1 MSQSHSSDN
10 IAPVPVIQVDEAV
23 KEVPS
28 GSSEEPSAIDKMRLK
43 MRPLLLYVVSLAQ
56 FLDIVNGTSVSVA
69 LIPIA
74 ENLNFEA
81 SQTLWIINAY
91 TTAFAGFLL
100 FSGRLGDLFGHRRL
114 FMFGL
119 FWFAT
124 WALVVSFSSSP
135 VMLAIARAL
144 QGVSAASTVPTA
156 LALIST
162 NYPAGPE
169 RTKAISIFGAFGGMG
184 AVAGLLMSGGILA
197 AAGWRWV
204 FRVSSIVAYILLI
217 LGFLTIPIIPAK
229 NEAVKIDYVGAI
241 TATLGVTGVVYY
253 ISIGV
258 DYGWADSKTL
268 PILIIGLVL
277 IAAFIYTESKVQSAL
292 MPLRVWRNR
301 AFSAST
307 VLAFVSM
314 AMAQGTMYNVNMV
327 FQRIYRWNA
336 IQTALGFLV
345 HALLAVVVFATLGRV
360 LSRLRL
366 KPLVLI
372 GFLLRC
378 ATGLMFAFVSE
389 RCSYWRLPF
398 PALIIHIIGV
408 GLTLLPIQ
416 VTVVRDAD
424 NRDQGLVGAIY
435 NTSLQL
441 GAPFGIAILNVVAI
455 STTTNGY
462 SIQSDSVDLMRGYRN
477 AFFGII
483 ALGLVGFVIAL
494 IFLPW
499 DRSSRPSKES
509 IQECEAVVDMEVD
522 AAIATNTVKDA
533 IINDSK

>member
-1 MSQSHSSDN
+1 MAQSPSSDT
-10 IAPVPVIQVDEAV
+10 IIPVPVSQVDE
-23 KEVPS
+23 EVEEVAS
-28 GSSEEPSAIDKMRLK
+28 GTSDGSSTIDKMRVR
-43 MRPLLLYVVSLAQ
+43 MRPLLLYVVSFAQ

-81 SQTLWIINAY
+81 SQTLWIVNAY
-91 TTAFAGFLL
+91 TTA
-100 FSGRLGDLFGHRRL
+100 
-114 FMFGL
+114 
-119 FWFAT
+119 
-124 WALVVSFSSSP
+124 SP
-135 VMLAIARAL
+135 VMFAIARAL

-204 FRVSSIVAYILLI
+204 FRVSSIAAYILLI

-229 NEAVKIDYVGAI
+229 NEAAKIDYIGAI
-241 TATLGVTGVVYY
+241 TATLGVIGIVYY

-268 PILIIGLVL
+268 PILIVGLVL
-277 IAAFIYTESKVQSAL
+277 IVVFIYTESKVQSPL

-301 AFSAST
+301 AFSTST
-307 VLAFVSM
+307 ILAFVSM
-314 AMAQGTMYNVNMV
+314 AMAQGTMYHVSMV
-327 FQRIYRWNA
+327 FQKVYRWTA

-345 HALLAVVVFATLGRV
+345 HAILAIVVFATLGRV

-366 KPLVLI
+366 KPLILA

-389 RCSYWRLPF
+389 HNSYWRLPF

-416 VTVVRDAD
+416 VMALRDAD

-462 SIQSDSVDLMRGYRN
+462 NTQSSSLDLMRGYRN
-477 AFFGII
+477 AFFGTI
-483 ALGLVGFVIAL
+483 AFGLAGFVIAL

-499 DRSSRPSKES
+499 DRSNRPSKEL
-509 IQECEAVVDMEVD
+509 IQECEVVVDMEVG
-522 AAIATNTVKDA
+522 ATVATDTHKDA
-533 IINDSK
+533 TVNDSK